1 MPFKVKKRP
10 NPLQVALTSFLAGA
24 RQGADNPYLESALK
38 STIEMLKELPYRPSV
53 QKVLSQI
60 ENEKKKEDITNI
72 SNMLGYLERYPE
84 RVKRVGLRTLYD
96 SYISNFPSSVSKDIY
111 GGNQYMFESL
121 DFHPSPQPVAFA
133 YKGRSYLP
141 KSLNEYHPFKQALI
155 SAHEASHAIRQRKG
169 EDPPYK
175 KGVSWFEQPEEHRAD
190 LEAGEYLLR
199 RMGLL
204 GKLNPLE
211 ILSLMWGNHNVKWV
225 ENPNAPIN
233 SAMFSPTERRIREV
247 LQKTP
252 VFEPL
257 SGERTYYTRKEG
269 SHFPSFVSEEIP
281 KDITEHWKK
290 RAASIQNM
298 ITENPSILVYDW
310 KEFNRNK
317 KEPDPFTIHRGD
329 EAKEVWVK
337 KLITLLNQ
345 NILQKH
351 LEGTGLGR
359 NKKEPDKDPGLLPKL
374 MRFKYGYPSYYKN
387 VAIPLSK
394 IKK

>member
-1 MPFKVKKRP
+1 MIDLV
-10 NPLQVALTSFLAGA
+10 Q
-24 RQGADNPYLESALK
+24 SAKK
-38 STIEMLKELPYRPSV
+38 STIDMLKELPNRRKV
-53 QKVLSQI
+53 QKILSQI
-60 ENEKKKEDITNI
+60 ENEKKKEDLFHI

-84 RVKRVGLRTLYD
+84 RVKRVGGLRTLYD

-169 EDPPYK
+169 ETLPRK
-175 KGVSWFEQPEEHRAD
+175 EGASWFEQPEEHRAD

-211 ILSLMWGNHNVKWV
+211 ILSLMWDNQKVNLV
-225 ENPNAPIN
+225 EEKNPNAP
-233 SAMFSPTERRIREV
+233 MEGGPFRPTERRIRAA
-247 LQKTP
+247 LQKMP
-252 VFEPL
+252 VFKPP
-257 SGERTYYTRKEG
+257 SGKRTYYTRKDG
-269 SHFPSFVSEEIP
+269 SHFPSLVSEEKP

-290 RAASIQNM
+290 RAASLQNM
-298 ITENPSILVYDW
+298 IMQNPSILATD
-310 KEFNRNK
+310 KG
-317 KEPDPFTIHRGD
+317 RG
-329 EAKEVWVK
+329 
-337 KLITLLNQ
+337 LMS
-345 NILQKH
+345 
-351 LEGTGLGR
+351 
-359 NKKEPDKDPGLLPKL
+359 KL
-374 MRFKYGYPSYYKN
+374 MMLKYGYPSYYKN